1 MNCKQPILV
10 LYFEFEN
17 ELKFYNLG
25 AWLTC
30 LLSVENGSI
39 IDSSLCSEITNMYI
53 LFQLGLIIA
62 QHRDKRNHL
71 SGIKTSALRY
81 GLRRVYKIAKEKKGM
96 QSCIITRN
104 IY

>member
-1 MNCKQPILV
+1 
-10 LYFEFEN
+10 
-17 ELKFYNLG
+17 
-25 AWLTC
+25 
-30 LLSVENGSI
+30 
-39 IDSSLCSEITNMYI
+39 MYI

-96 QSCIITRN
+96 QSRIITIKN
-104 IY
+104 LLIPCVLEKFELVLLQTVQTEMNVEKFQK